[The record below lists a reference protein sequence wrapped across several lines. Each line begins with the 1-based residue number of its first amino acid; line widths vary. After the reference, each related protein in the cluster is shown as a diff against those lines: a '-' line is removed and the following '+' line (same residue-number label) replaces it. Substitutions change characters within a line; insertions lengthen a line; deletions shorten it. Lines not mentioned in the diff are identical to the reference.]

1 MLVDVFQLI
10 SAKVIFGTI
19 WLGLFLTC
27 VSWDYFLL
35 ISSRILSITVG
46 WWCFLVDVVS
56 SFFSWCRLMFF
67 GHHRLR
73 LFFYW
78 CWLGFFVINIDCNYF
93 SSLGFVS
100 VDIDQGYFWIN
111 AILKLMSG
119 KIFLSTSVRGV
130 GQHQLCFLDNIG
142 GGYFFASI
150 DYDFFF
156 LRSIND
162 IFLLT
167 LARPILWL
175 MSTEKTLVDISK
187 K

>member
-1 MLVDVFQLI
+1 MLV
-10 SAKVIFGTI
+10 GTI
-19 WLGLFLTC
+19 FC
-27 VSWDYFLL
+27 
-35 ISSRILSITVG
+35 

-56 SFFSWCRLMFF
+56 SFLVDVDWCFLAIIDW
-67 GHHRLR
+67 GY
-73 LFFYW
+73 FFYW

-162 IFLLT
+162 IFWLT

-175 MSTEKTLVDISK
+175 MSTEKTLADISK